1 MNSERAPGCK
11 LVRPTQTFTGK
22 QGFSYLAGI
31 SGESVGAEHICMVLL
46 TVPPGQWARPHQ
58 HDGHET
64 AIYTLSGRIDTWY
77 GEGLTEHCVGKAGDF
92 LYIPPGV
99 PHLPANLTRKPAVCL
114 IARTDPNEQESVHV
128 RDDLDARAEEIKAMV
143 TRRHHLVA

>member
-31 SGESVGAEHICMVLL
+31 SGKSVGAEHICLVLL

-128 RDDLDARAEEIKAMV
+128 RDDLDTRAEEIKAMV
-143 TRRHHLVA
+143 TRRHRLAA